1 MYFVKGG
8 RILLLSLIELE
19 GKLQGKIVLGKSVNK
34 T

>member
-8 RILLLSLIELE
+8 RILLLSLIEL
-19 GKLQGKIVLGKSVNK
+19 GSKLQGKIVLGKSVNK